1 MPSENNHIDNFLR
14 NKASEAAMDASRMDA
29 DWQQMKEMLVKPSS
43 LPSKPGSR
51 TLRFRRYLPYA
62 AGVIMVV
69 TTVTIMLS
77 PGKKSKPRQL
87 AAVTKKTVAP
97 AVDRTVKPSTT
108 ASFKNTTASST
119 VANKLAPTRKQTTK
133 QEIRTEK
140 KSPLTMGRKS
150 SGTITTDSLTEIVA
164 TAKPDPKT
172 IFNNF
177 YNELKKPAQEFV
189 INAKGDTTILCEE
202 GSSLFVPAGAF
213 QTVAGL
219 AITGTVRISIQ
230 EFYSFADIISNK
242 LSTTSNSIPL
252 ETGGMLSINASSG
265 GEPVVIKPGAS
276 LDLKMP
282 TRSFNP
288 QMQLFTGQQRLTL
301 MDTVKAVLP
310 GAFNTQILGE
320 TARVHFDT
328 IAKSSPANGFSLSSL
343 AGSIDWAPVG
353 QQQYFIAE
361 NRKIITLFNVRDN
374 PYHIASNWAGKSI
387 AKFAIPYSA
396 SISTTEMKEIL
407 ETKYGRYYDKIKVKR
422 AWRSWV
428 DKNRTYKNTGTT
440 KKGRDR
446 VIGDWYKT
454 TFVGDSIR
462 IPLQLACRL
471 KMISPEDS
479 LAWEEKFKQQLET
492 AMKQK
497 RAYQEMLQK
506 RNEYSFKITNLGWIN
521 CDRFLE
527 YPSSRL
533 TAYAFKAGAGFDHK
547 NFQAILVF
555 DKEKSVMQGYL
566 QNDEVRFGNIPV
578 GHTVHL
584 ICTGVRNGK
593 MQVSM
598 QTFVIEKFQKPQLLF
613 EETDKE
619 QFRQKLA
626 HLGNTKSI

>member
-14 NKASEAAMDASRMDA
+14 NKASEAAVDASRMDA

-43 LPSKPGSR
+43 LPSSR

-77 PGKKSKPRQL
+77 PGKKTKSEQL
-87 AAVTKKTVAP
+87 AVATKKTVAP
-97 AVDRTVKPSTT
+97 GVDRTVKPRTT
-108 ASFKNTTASST
+108 VPFKNTTASST
-119 VANKLAPTRKQTTK
+119 TSSNIAPQRKQAVKHEAKTIKKPTFATVKQSAGVVTK
-133 QEIRTEK
+133 
-140 KSPLTMGRKS
+140 
-150 SGTITTDSLTEIVA
+150 DSLTETIAA
-164 TAKPDPKT
+164 TTPDPKT

-177 YNELKKPAQEFV
+177 YNDLKKPAQEFNV
-189 INAKGDTTILCEE
+189 NTKGDTTILCAE

-265 GEPVVIKPGAS
+265 GEPVVIKPGTS

-282 TRSFNP
+282 THSFNP
-288 QMQLFTGQQRLTL
+288 QMQLFTGQHRLTL

-310 GAFNTQILGE
+310 GAFNTEILGE

-328 IAKSSPANGFSLSSL
+328 TAKSARANDFSLASL
-343 AGSIDWAPVG
+343 AGSIDWSPVG

-361 NRKIITLFNVRDN
+361 NRKVITLFNATDN
-374 PYHIASNWAGKSI
+374 PYHIGSDWTGKSI

-396 SISTTEMKEIL
+396 SISTTEMKDIL

-428 DKNRTYKNTGTT
+428 DKNRTYKHTGTT
-440 KKGRDR
+440 KKERDR

-497 RAYQEMLQK
+497 WAYQEMLQK

-598 QTFVIEKFQKPQLLF
+598 QTFVIEKFQKPRLLF
-613 EETDKE
+613 EETDKD

-626 HLGNTKSI
+626 QLGNVKTI